1 MRFRLPASFAQHRLL
16 GGAAVLA
23 ATQFAASLA
32 GLIRDRALTQT
43 FSELSIV
50 DVYIASF
57 RPSDLLFQVTIMSG
71 FSVALV
77 PLLAR
82 YRADSAPRKMS
93 DLLSGVTSVAALIFG
108 LLALVLALFFGQL
121 APYFT
126 DFEGEALAL
135 YIRFGQIA
143 LITNFL
149 FVFGNAFGQYL
160 VTIQRYWIYG
170 VTPVLYTAGTILGTY
185 FLTPIYGAY
194 GPMLGTLGG
203 AVIYVLIRFIGILA
217 GGYRPAFKMWH
228 PDLTELGWLMMPRMF
243 ALGALQLEL
252 LMFDAV
258 ASGLGSGAVTINAY
272 ARNFQSVVIGVAGI
286 ALAQSAFSPLSQA
299 AAKKQA
305 GRFFLYI
312 RKGASILLLV
322 TIPGAIALVAVA
334 PLAARLV
341 HLQSEFALFSL
352 ALGIYAISIPFESV
366 NHLLLRG
373 FYALKDTMIPAAFTV
388 VNGIVAVGTSFA
400 LAPHFGVASL
410 AIGYTLGQAIQLIG
424 LAILLPDR
432 AKKLR

>member
-1 MRFRLPASFAQHRLL
+1 MKFRIPASFAQHRLL

-23 ATQFAASLA
+23 ATQFAASVA

-43 FSELSIV
+43 FPGLSVV

-82 YRADSAPRKMS
+82 YRADGAPRKMS
-93 DLLSGVTSVAALIFG
+93 DLLSGVTAVAAIVFG
-108 LLALVLALFFGQL
+108 ALALVVALFFEHL

-126 DFEGEALAL
+126 DFEGESLAL

-143 LITNFL
+143 LVTNFL

-160 VTIQRYWIYG
+160 ITIQRYWIYG
-170 VTPVLYTAGTILGTY
+170 LTPVLYTAGTIVGTY
-185 FLTPIYGAY
+185 FLTPSYGAY

-203 AVIYVLIRFIGILA
+203 AVIYVFIRFGGILK
-217 GGYRPAFKMWH
+217 GGYRPAFRLWH

-243 ALGALQLEL
+243 ALGALQLEF

-272 ARNFQSVVIGVAGI
+272 ARNFQSVIIGVAAI

-299 AAKKQA
+299 AAKRQA

-312 RKGASILLLV
+312 KKGALILLLV
-322 TIPGAIALVAVA
+322 TIPGAIALVAAA
-334 PLAARLV
+334 PLAARIV
-341 HLQSEFALFSL
+341 HLQSEFALFSM
-352 ALGIYAISIPFESV
+352 ALGIYAISIPFESL

-373 FYALKDTMIPAAFTV
+373 FYALKDTMIPAAFSA
-388 VNGIVAVGTSFA
+388 VNGIVAVGASFA
-400 LAPHFGVASL
+400 LAPRFGVASL
-410 AIGYTLGQAIQLIG
+410 AIGYTLGQVIQLIG